1 MSNKNHHRYLSETR
15 LCLNREIFDWCLTQS
30 QQSLLLQEFEKSMQ
44 WCLTTAGIAAAIGC
58 NQLVSIELEEL
69 LLKIAKILP
78 VPVVIN
84 KPIHENSCQRWL
96 HVMSK
101 AYVSGGHTALVT
113 RWIKNAPS
121 NERHSLVLT
130 FDENLSVEKLSHA
143 VSGTGGTITALGS
156 AGTFIERANSLR
168 TIAWHEAD
176 IVVLHIHMHD
186 VIPTVAFGI
195 KNGPPVMLVNH
206 ADHTFWVGASIAD
219 RVINIRKSGENFTKL
234 FRGVSRNTQLPI
246 PIPDDQEHSEIF
258 KQTIRSETRTAL
270 NIPLSATVLL
280 TIGTG
285 FKYNPIGNIDFL
297 SAILKVFK
305 STPDI
310 YLVAI
315 GPSSENPL
323 WKNASDL
330 TNCHIIALG
339 QQSDLWKYHQV
350 ADIYVEGFPFGSL
363 TALLEAAI
371 SGLPCV
377 RAPKI
382 CPAPFVSDGISIDII
397 KAPNDIEAYMSTITH
412 LIQNPIDRNE
422 LGIKLQASVKNYHCS
437 DSWLCYLS
445 DVNKNLEKHE
455 IYQLD
460 LIQTLDK
467 KTNDFLVQL
476 LHTINKK
483 DTISLLLESL
493 KLAKLHPNFDFR
505 ISKILFSISK
515 EDSDC
520 NINNKNMFLLWILT
534 SLFKVPAQTLLNGKR
549 NKLCI
554 FQNVLTYYYG
564 RFIGWRFQHV

>member
-1 MSNKNHHRYLSETR
+1 
-15 LCLNREIFDWCLTQS
+15 
-30 QQSLLLQEFEKSMQ
+30 MQ
-44 WCLTTAGIAAAIGC
+44 WCLAAAGLADVIGC
-58 NQLVSIELEEL
+58 NQLVSSELEEL
-69 LLKIAKILP
+69 LLAIAKILP

-84 KPIHENSCQRWL
+84 KPRHGNSGQRWL
-96 HVMSK
+96 HVLSK

-113 RWIKNAPS
+113 RWIENAPS
-121 NERHSLVLT
+121 HERHSLVLT
-130 FDENLSVEKLSHA
+130 FDDGLSVEKLSHA
-143 VSGTGGTITALGS
+143 VSGSGGTVTALGS
-156 AGTFIERANSLR
+156 IDSFIDRANSLR
-168 TIAWHEAD
+168 AIAWHEAD

-186 VIPTVAFGI
+186 VVPTVAFGI

-219 RVINIRKSGENFTKL
+219 RVINIRESGENFTKL

-246 PIPDDQEHSEIF
+246 PIPDDQEHSAIF

-330 TNCHIIALG
+330 TNGHIMALG
-339 QQSDLWKYHQV
+339 QQSDLWKYHQA

-377 RAPKI
+377 KAPKI
-382 CPAPFVSDGISIDII
+382 CPPPFVSDGISINII
-397 KAPNDIEAYMSTITH
+397 EAPNDIEAYMSTITH
-412 LIQNPIDRNE
+412 LIQNPTERNE
-422 LGIKLQASVKNYHCS
+422 LGIKLQGSVRNYHHCS
-437 DSWLCYLS
+437 DSWVRYLA
-445 DVNKNLEKHE
+445 DVNKNLEKHV
-455 IYQLD
+455 IYPLD
-460 LIQTLDK
+460 VIHPLDK
-467 KTNDFLVQL
+467 KSNDYLVQL
-476 LHTINKK
+476 LHATSQK
-483 DTISLLLESL
+483 DTVSHFIEKL
-493 KLAKLHPNFDFR
+493 KLAKLHPYFDFK
-505 ISKILFSISK
+505 ISKILFFLSK
-515 EDSDC
+515 EDSAC
-520 NINNKNMFLLWILT
+520 NINNKNMFLIWMLA
-534 SLFKVPAQTLLNGKR
+534 SLFRVPVQTLLNGKTS
-549 NKLCI
+549 KLCI
-554 FQNVLTYYYG
+554 FQNVLAYYYG
-564 RFIGWRFQHV
+564 RFIGWRFN